1 MNSFRR
7 FLGRDD
13 GEEGQAVVL
22 FAILMLALL
31 FAVGLAIDAGQLYS
45 AKRSE
50 QEAADAAAFAG
61 AGVLYQQGSGSEAIA
76 AARSDALTNG
86 YSSGACLLSTQGACY
101 DAASKTTVT
110 VNWPPVS
117 GSYIGNA
124 MHIEVNI
131 TRQVQTSLVPAEAAF
146 NPVRARGVAGSE
158 PLNNGYAL
166 MALDPGNLD
175 RGFWT
180 GNNGSVD
187 LHGGGILVNST
198 SGNASDN
205 DQSNSCPRSN
215 PPGCFRIES
224 PYGLDVTG
232 QATGHWT
239 DLTPSITV
247 NAGHSQ
253 VPDPFA
259 GFPPP
264 PVCNAP
270 CAPATPVY
278 NSLPGAVGGVT
289 TLDPGIYKVKIKG
302 AGSDVFYLNPGIYIV
317 ENGFDTSGNGLV
329 TGSDVFIFN
338 TYSTYPAAPGLSP
351 NCSDVSLTGNGDITL
366 SATTTGTWK
375 NLLFYQDPACSN
387 DFEIGGNG
395 NFTGTGSIYLP
406 SALFM
411 LDGNNATLSGS
422 QLVARQVNI
431 QEGNLTINYDPTTTA
446 QPILPRLAE

>member
-1 MNSFRR
+1 
-7 FLGRDD
+7 
-13 GEEGQAVVL
+13 
-22 FAILMLALL
+22 MLALL

-61 AGVLYQQGSGSEAIA
+61 AVVLYQHGTGAQAIA

-86 YSSGACLLSTQGACY
+86 YSSGACPLSTPGACF
-101 DAASKTTVT
+101 DAATNTTVT
-110 VNWPPVS
+110 VNWPPVT
-117 GSYIGNA
+117 GSYIGNVQ
-124 MHIEVNI
+124 HIEVNI

-146 NPVRARGVAGSE
+146 NPVRARAVAGSE
-158 PLNNGYAL
+158 PLNNGYAI
-166 MALDPGNLD
+166 MALDRGNTD

-187 LHGGGILVNST
+187 LNGGGILVNST
-198 SGNASDN
+198 SGNASEN
-205 DQSNSCPRSN
+205 DQNT
-215 PPGCFRIES
+215 PGKFTIDAPWS
-224 PYGLDVTG
+224 LDVTG

-239 DLTPSITV
+239 DLTPPIPV
-247 NAGHSQ
+247 NTGHNQ

-264 PVCNAP
+264 PVCKAP

-289 TLDPGIYKVKIKG
+289 TLEPGIYKVKIKG
-302 AGSDVFYLNPGIYIV
+302 AGTDVFHLNPGIYII
-317 ENGFDTSGNGLV
+317 EAGFDTSGNGLV
-329 TGSDVFIFN
+329 TGSDVFIYN
-338 TYSTYPAAPGLSP
+338 TYGTYPAAPGLTP
-351 NCSDVSLTGNGDITL
+351 TCSDVSLTGNGDITL

-395 NFTGTGSIYLP
+395 SFNGTGSLYLP

-411 LDGNNATLSGS
+411 LDGNNATLTGS
-422 QLVARQVNI
+422 QLVARRVNI
-431 QEGNLTINYDPTTTA
+431 QEGNLTINYDPHTTA